1 MKKLF
6 TTLMIILSL
15 YSFGQVGVNTTDP
28 KATLDVV
35 ASPSDATKVDGFIA
49 PRLTGAELKSKD
61 ALYQPTTP
69 SVAGQTGA
77 IVYITTPLAV
87 TDTSAKTINVTYA
100 GYYYFNGSQ
109 WVLISPDQNPTL
121 GDIKSGFQTSDH
133 SGWVKLDGRLKS
145 SLSASQQTI
154 ATSLGFGTNLPDA
167 TNSYLVQNGTAL
179 GNISNSNTRTIQRN
193 QLPNVPLTGTTNTVQ
208 PEVRYDIKN
217 GTNPNR
223 AQIANGSS
231 TVFLA
236 ADNTN
241 GIGVYNDDVNNSSV
255 LWQNSHSHT
264 FNTESIN
271 GGVSQQTLNIQPQS
285 MSVNM
290 FVYLGN

>member
-1 MKKLF
+1 
-6 TTLMIILSL
+6 MIILSL

-87 TDTSAKTINVTYA
+87 TDTSAKTINVTSA